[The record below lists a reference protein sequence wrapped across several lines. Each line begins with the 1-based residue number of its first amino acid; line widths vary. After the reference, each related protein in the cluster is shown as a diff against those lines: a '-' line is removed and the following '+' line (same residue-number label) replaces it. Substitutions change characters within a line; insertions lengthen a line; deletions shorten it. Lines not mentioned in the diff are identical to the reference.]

1 MFWQSVHQF
10 DQQLTLTINSWYSA
24 FTDPVWAFFSDKIVW
39 IPMYVA
45 LLYMF
50 LRRYPAVK
58 VLMLLVG
65 SALSIT
71 LADQICASL
80 IRPVVQRLRPSNIDN
95 PLSAFVHIVNGYR
108 GGAYGFPSCHAANS
122 FALAIF
128 AAMAI
133 GRRPFT
139 WFIILWAV
147 INSCSRIYLGV
158 HFPGDLLVGA
168 IIGSIVGLLCYR
180 LAIFSFNAVIRQKPH
195 IADATPVLAECRWCN
210 SVERYFKPLP
220 TCLKELGAMGFVAFI
235 TIMYILLA
243 SVAAA

>member
-1 MFWQSVHQF
+1 MIDALTRLDADILLFLNSFHNSYFDSVMSMFSGRY
-10 DQQLTLTINSWYSA
+10 I
-24 FTDPVWAFFSDKIVW
+24 W

-58 VLMLLVG
+58 VLMLLLG
-65 SALSIT
+65 IALSIT

-168 IIGSIVGLLCYR
+168 IIGSIVGMLCYR
-180 LAIFSFNAVIRQKPH
+180 LAIFSFNAIARQKDH
-195 IADATPVLAECRWCN
+195 IADATPVPAECRWCN

-220 TCLKELGAMGFVAFI
+220 ICLKELGAMGFVAFI